1 MLEAQPKSKL
11 TYQIYLQLKFALPN
25 MTKNDN
31 EKANLEKDTWR
42 IFVSENTILKNLGKE
57 GILITRPWSYTPLH
71 SLWIQGKSM
80 QNHWW
85 SFSILPCR
93 PGIFLIHENRLT
105 YQVSIKG
112 EVSIKQEINDQGP
125 LLLTWFNFNLNMDK
139 WSHAQ

>member
-57 GILITRPWSYTPLH
+57 GILITRPWS
-71 SLWIQGKSM
+71 
-80 QNHWW
+80 
-85 SFSILPCR
+85 
-93 PGIFLIHENRLT
+93 
-105 YQVSIKG
+105 
-112 EVSIKQEINDQGP
+112 
-125 LLLTWFNFNLNMDK
+125 
-139 WSHAQ
+139 